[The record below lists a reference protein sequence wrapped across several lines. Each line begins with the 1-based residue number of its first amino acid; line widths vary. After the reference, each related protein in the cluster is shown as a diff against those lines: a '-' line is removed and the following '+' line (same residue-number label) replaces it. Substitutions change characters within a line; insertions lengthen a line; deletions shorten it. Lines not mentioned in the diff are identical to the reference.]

1 MRYILSSKK
10 KEELRNQLYER
21 DGRKCHYCG
30 IEEDDFRKIWGELF
44 YGAKKR
50 GQTLEIDRKDNNQG
64 YNMANCVLACALCN
78 MAKSNKFH
86 YAEFKR
92 VGNVVREIW
101 QERKSGVSK
110 KHCYG

>member
-1 MRYILSSKK
+1 
-10 KEELRNQLYER
+10 
-21 DGRKCHYCG
+21 
-30 IEEDDFRKIWGELF
+30 
-44 YGAKKR
+44 
-50 GQTLEIDRKDNNQG
+50 
-64 YNMANCVLACALCN
+64 MANCVLACALCN